1 MLKTMEDLCLIC
13 SSSKDAGILPAESS
27 LYSSD
32 TDPPK
37 KSKNQN
43 LKRFDQGKETRL
55 KEQTHLGWCL
65 HNTGMFFQF
74 DDSLSFLQILN

>member
-37 KSKNQN
+37 K
-43 LKRFDQGKETRL
+43 
-55 KEQTHLGWCL
+55 
-65 HNTGMFFQF
+65 
-74 DDSLSFLQILN
+74 

>member
-13 SSSKDAGILPAESS
+13 SSSRDAGILPAESS

-37 KSKNQN
+37 KLKNKN
-43 LKRFDQGKETRL
+43 LKALTKERR
-55 KEQTHLGWCL
+55 Q
-65 HNTGMFFQF
+65 
-74 DDSLSFLQILN
+74 D

>member
-32 TDPPK
+32 TDTPPQK
-37 KSKNQN
+37 KK
-43 LKRFDQGKETRL
+43 F
-55 KEQTHLGWCL
+55 
-65 HNTGMFFQF
+65 
-74 DDSLSFLQILN
+74 

>member
-32 TDPPK
+32 TDTPPK
-37 KSKNQN
+37 KKNF
-43 LKRFDQGKETRL
+43 KRFDQGKETRL

-65 HNTGMFFQF
+65 PNTGMFFQF
-74 DDSLSFLQILN
+74 DDS

>member
-1 MLKTMEDLCLIC
+1 MLKTMEDLCRIC
-13 SSSKDAGILPAESS
+13 SSSRDAGILPAESS

-37 KSKNQN
+37 KLKNKN

-55 KEQTHLGWCL
+55 KEQAHT
-65 HNTGMFFQF
+65 
-74 DDSLSFLQILN
+74 

>member
-13 SSSKDAGILPAESS
+13 SSSREAGILPAESS

-37 KSKNQN
+37 KLKNKN
-43 LKRFDQGKETRL
+43 LKHFDQGMETRL
-55 KEQTHLGWCL
+55 KEQAHT
-65 HNTGMFFQF
+65 
-74 DDSLSFLQILN
+74 